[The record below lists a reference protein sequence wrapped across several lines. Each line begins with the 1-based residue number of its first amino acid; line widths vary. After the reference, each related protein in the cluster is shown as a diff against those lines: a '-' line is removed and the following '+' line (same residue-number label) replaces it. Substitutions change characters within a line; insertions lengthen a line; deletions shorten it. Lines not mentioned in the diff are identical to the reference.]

1 MALTDARSTFV
12 ESFLAGVN
20 SNENHMAVAAAAG
33 NIRYDDVPV
42 LKRSAITANGLGSI
56 DAWNGT
62 ADPDSHSMDSPYS
75 TTGTYAEYSSTVK
88 ISKLSAADQKGLIAQ
103 AGEALGFSTSYTLA
117 NLLMSK
123 VTAGFT
129 DDTYSAGIAVYS
141 DSHVVR
147 GGGTFNNRIASALDR
162 TSFSTA
168 LATMRQW
175 VSYEGHT
182 VDAAAAGGAGLILL
196 VPPELETTAREL
208 IESDLSG
215 SGNQRNTLK
224 DMGVQVTVSS
234 QITDSDSWQLINA
247 KHKPCTL
254 WVRSAPEF
262 DMFTDQYTHSTV
274 LRVSFA
280 AVGMYEPQPD
290 FAVGSIPA

>member
-20 SNENHMAVAAAAG
+20 SNEDHMAVAAAVG
-33 NIRYDDVPV
+33 NIRYDDVPI

-62 ADPDSHSMDSPYS
+62 SDPDSHSMDSPYS
-75 TTGTYAEYSSTVK
+75 STGTYTEFSSTIK
-88 ISKLSAADQKGLIAQ
+88 ISKLSAADQRGLIAQ
-103 AGEALGFSTSYTLA
+103 AGEALGYSTSYTLA

-123 VTAGFT
+123 VTGAFV
-129 DDTYSAGIAVYS
+129 DDSYTSGIPMYSS
-141 DSHVVR
+141 NHPLRS
-147 GGGTFNNRIASALDR
+147 GTFDNRIASTLDR
-162 TSFSTA
+162 SGFDLAMQALRSWTA
-168 LATMRQW
+168 F
-175 VSYEGHT
+175 EGHT
-182 VDAAAAGGAGLILL
+182 VDGAAAGGKGLTLL
-196 VPPELETTAREL
+196 VAPANEVTGREL
-208 IESDLSG
+208 LESDLSG
-215 SGNQRNTLK
+215 TGMQKNVLK
-224 DMGVQVTVSS
+224 DQNIQLAVSS
-234 QITDSDSWQLINA
+234 QISDTDSWQLINSA
-247 KHKPCTL
+247 HKPFTL